1 MQVHEIKLTG
11 YQARTAAAAPLN
23 LGTAG
28 SMGNEQLHVTL
39 GEGWEG
45 LAVRAVFRPCRV
57 SRMVPEDGVVDVP
70 WPRPGRWRKDAG
82 ASYSRAWT
90 NTGGS

>member
-1 MQVHEIKLTG
+1 MWTHEIKLTR
-11 YQARTAAAAPLN
+11 YQARTQDAAPLN

-45 LAVRAVFRPCRV
+45 LAARAVFRPCRV
-57 SRMVPEDGVVDVP
+57 SRMVPEDGVVRLEGAVP
-70 WPRPGRWRKDAG
+70 GD
-82 ASYSRAWT
+82 
-90 NTGGS
+90 